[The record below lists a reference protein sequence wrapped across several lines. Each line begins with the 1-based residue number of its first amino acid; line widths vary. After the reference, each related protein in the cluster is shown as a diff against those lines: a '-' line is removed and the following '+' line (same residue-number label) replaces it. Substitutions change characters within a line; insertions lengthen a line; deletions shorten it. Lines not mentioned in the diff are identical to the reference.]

1 MIRTGTLPGVY
12 ALGWDNVS
20 IDGVTGLAPDA
31 LRVGVA
37 LRLMGPVIRLDGKA
51 SVLAL
56 PERPDHNALKARA
69 RQVAQRLTGIVDI
82 GPFDAGLSE
91 PRAGE
96 VVLTDGHR
104 PYLARLVVS
113 GLGWLLLLN
122 APLPQP
128 RSDLFVVA
136 LGKLPANP
144 APRNGVICFADD
156 ALILT
161 DQGARP
167 IDTLKP
173 GDLVQTR
180 DDGLQ
185 PILWVGRSR
194 LSGMALRRHPQLRPV
209 RLRAGALGAFCPTE
223 DLRLSP
229 AHRILVQGPRAR
241 ALFNVDEVLVSAG
254 DLVGQAGITQ
264 DLALYGVTYMHLLLE
279 RHQVLFANGVPAES
293 FHPGFAAP
301 DLLRTHK
308 RDLAQAVAFEVDQP
322 DLYGAPARRCL
333 NAAEAA
339 LLAA

>member
-1 MIRTGTLPGVY
+1 MSRTGTVAGVY
-12 ALGWDNVS
+12 ALGWDDIS
-20 IDGVTGLAPDA
+20 IDGVFGLSPDA

-37 LRLMGPVIRLDGKA
+37 LRLHGAAKRLDGNA
-51 SVLAL
+51 AVLAL
-56 PERPDHNALKARA
+56 PERPDHTALKARA
-69 RQVAQRLTGIVDI
+69 RQIAQRLTGVVDP
-82 GPFDAGLSE
+82 GPLDPGQSE

-104 PYLARLVVS
+104 SYLAQLVAS
-113 GLGWLLLLN
+113 GLGHLLLLH
-122 APLPQP
+122 APLPKS
-128 RSDLFVVA
+128 RVDLFVAA
-136 LGKLPANP
+136 LGDEPAQP

-161 DQGARP
+161 EKGARP

-185 PILWVGRSR
+185 PVLWVGTSR
-194 LSGMALRRHPQLRPV
+194 LSGMALRRHPHLRPV
-209 RLRAGALGAFCPTE
+209 RLCAGALGAFCPTD

-229 AHRILVQGPRAR
+229 AHRVLVQGTRAR

-264 DLALYGVTYMHLLLE
+264 DLALYGVTYMHVLLE
-279 RHQVLFANGVPAES
+279 RHHVLFANGVPTES

-301 DLLRTHK
+301 DLLRAHR
-308 RDLAQAVAFEVDQP
+308 RDLVQAVPFAIDRPE
-322 DLYGAPARRCL
+322 LYGAPARRCL
-333 NAAEAA
+333 NTGEAA